1 MFLKWFI
8 GVDKACSYSSSNQLV
23 EEDDLAVFEDD
34 LSAAV
39 IEAPVIQILDTFK
52 TLFTEDSWQGVIALS
67 IVYYYYLHKCI
78 FIVTAANL
86 VDRKKRKPQRKCN
99 NCTKAV
105 NQTSASKMCDT
116 CLEHVHLKCEGIK
129 SLSDIKSKIFT
140 CGACRDRPTVK

>member
-1 MFLKWFI
+1 MSDTSKASEVLKDVYD
-8 GVDKACSYSSSNQLV
+8 GR
-23 EEDDLAVFEDD
+23 VFAGG
-34 LSAAV
+34 L
-39 IEAPVIQILDTFK
+39 
-52 TLFTEDSWQGVIALS
+52 LFTI
-67 IVYYYYLHKCI
+67 IYYLHKCI

>member
-8 GVDKACSYSSSNQLV
+8 GVDKAFSYSSSNQLV

-67 IVYYYYLHKCI
+67 IVNYYYLQKCI

-116 CLEHVHLKCEGIK
+116 CLEHVHLKCEGVK
-129 SLSDIKSKIFT
+129 SLSDIKIQNFYLRRMPRQTYS
-140 CGACRDRPTVK
+140 